1 MSNNS
6 SNALIQQLL
15 KAEQEAEEIIKR
27 AKDGECQLL
36 IILYDTKHIH
46 VLFYSTNIAKAKLLN
61 DAEIMAQKEIEQFK
75 KMEDELFK
83 EKLKELPNENDTTI
97 NKMREETEQII
108 KKYRQ
113 KAASISESLVNF
125 LVTNV
130 ITVNLPTN
138 TLES

>member
-27 AKDGECQLL
+27 AKD
-36 IILYDTKHIH
+36 
-46 VLFYSTNIAKAKLLN
+46 AKAKLLN